1 MGRGPEDGRRAGV
14 PGVPGAGPLELPG
27 PGRAHAGQGLRAR
40 LGGTSNHLCL
50 IDLRPKGVDG
60 ARAERIMEMAHIAV
74 NKNTVPGDTSALVL
88 GGIRIGTPA
97 LTSRG
102 FLEADFEKV
111 ADFLDRAVTIAQ
123 AVDGK
128 SKGKKFKDFREAL
141 ESQDWPEIAELRGDV
156 AEFARSFP
164 TVGFEKSEIMGS
176 PRRQPRTRPPAQ
188 FSGLPARALF
198 DPNCGGGGG
207 SISIFLSCVLV
218 APFDK
223 CSSEAVSHTF
233 YQ

>member
-1 MGRGPEDGRRAGV
+1 MYNLERRINDAVFPGLQGGPHNHTISGLAVALKMAAAPEFREYQEQVLSNSQALAGRMQAKGY
-14 PGVPGAGPLELPG
+14 ELVS
-27 PGRAHAGQGLRAR
+27 
-40 LGGTSNHLCL
+40 GGTSNHLCL

-74 NKNTVPGDTSALVL
+74 NKNTVPGDTSALVP

-102 FLEADFEKV
+102 FQEADFEKV

-164 TVGFEKSEIMGS
+164 TVGFEKSEIM
-176 PRRQPRTRPPAQ
+176 
-188 FSGLPARALF
+188 
-198 DPNCGGGGG
+198 
-207 SISIFLSCVLV
+207 
-218 APFDK
+218 
-223 CSSEAVSHTF
+223 
-233 YQ
+233 

>member
-1 MGRGPEDGRRAGV
+1 MERSRGARDLSPKRAAPAGAAW
-14 PGVPGAGPLELPG
+14 GHGGAGSSPPPASSAAGEGEYQEQVLSNSQALAGRMQAKGYELVS
-27 PGRAHAGQGLRAR
+27 
-40 LGGTSNHLCL
+40 GGTSNHLCL

-74 NKNTVPGDTSALVL
+74 NKNTVPGDTSALVP

-102 FLEADFEKV
+102 FQEADFEKV

-164 TVGFEKSEIMGS
+164 TVGFEKSEIM
-176 PRRQPRTRPPAQ
+176 
-188 FSGLPARALF
+188 
-198 DPNCGGGGG
+198 
-207 SISIFLSCVLV
+207 
-218 APFDK
+218 
-223 CSSEAVSHTF
+223 
-233 YQ
+233 

>member
-1 MGRGPEDGRRAGV
+1 MGMVFFRKGERGKDEKGNPIMYNLENPINESVFPGHQGGPHNHTISGLAVALKMAAAPEFREYQRRVLSNSQALAGRMQAKGY
-14 PGVPGAGPLELPG
+14 ELVS
-27 PGRAHAGQGLRAR
+27 
-40 LGGTSNHLCL
+40 GGTSNHLCL

-74 NKNTVPGDTSALVL
+74 NKNTVPGDTSALVP

-141 ESQDWPEIAELRGDV
+141 ESQDWPEIAELRGDL

-164 TVGFEKSEIMGS
+164 TVGFEKSEIM
-176 PRRQPRTRPPAQ
+176 
-188 FSGLPARALF
+188 
-198 DPNCGGGGG
+198 
-207 SISIFLSCVLV
+207 
-218 APFDK
+218 
-223 CSSEAVSHTF
+223 
-233 YQ
+233 